1 VVDLNSANRE
11 YIERLYEQYCQ
22 DPGSLEAEWVA
33 FFKGFDFGLL
43 KSDEEEEERA
53 KGPATDPSS
62 LREQAGTPAVAAPRS
77 ESPETVQ
84 VEAAPTAVA
93 PVAVTPA
100 VGASA
105 AGASAPEAGFGGP
118 NRRRRERTDK
128 GVVAVVRAY
137 RHRGHLI
144 ARLDPLGH
152 DETTHPLLELA
163 EFGLTEEDLEKGVG
177 FGGFHYKTDGSLKAL
192 LAVLRSTYCGSLGM
206 DTMST
211 ADKSQETWLEERI
224 EPVLNRRTFSTEQ
237 KHRILWQ
244 LIETQEFE
252 QFLHTRYIGQK
263 RFSIEGCEA
272 LLPLVDALVVSGSE
286 MGVEEMV
293 IGMSHRGRL
302 NVLAHILHKPYEVIL
317 ADFEGAG
324 RGIGAE
330 DEGDVKYHQGY
341 SHDFVTGS
349 GRKMHLSLSPNPSHL
364 ELVNPVIEGMVQAKQ
379 DHLHDVGR
387 SRVVPIQIHGEAA
400 FTGQG
405 IVAETLNLSQLEGYK
420 NGGTIHI
427 IVNNQLAYT
436 ALPRETR
443 FTRYPTD
450 VSRQIQAPVFHVNA
464 DDPEAVV
471 HAAQLAVEF
480 RTEFKRDVL
489 IDLVGYR
496 RYGHNE
502 ADDPTLTQPVMY
514 REIADHRTAVELY
527 AEALI
532 ATGDVT
538 SQDIEEMQTEVRET
552 LERSQEKARRLKVRP
567 RPNTFGGVWQ
577 GATAAGSD
585 WEADTGVS
593 LRVLK
598 RIAERATTAPDDFSL
613 HRTVQRVMKARREMV
628 EGNRP
633 VDWGCGEMLA
643 YGSLLLERIPV
654 RLTGQDVQRGTFA
667 HRHAVWHDTESG
679 DTYVPLDHLSK
690 GQSRFEVF
698 NSMLSELAVLGF
710 EYGISSADPGRLIMW
725 EAQFGDFANGAQ
737 LIIDQYISSAEAKWK
752 RMSAIVLL
760 LPHGYEGMGPE
771 HSSARLERY
780 LQLCAKDNMQVCYP
794 TTPAQI
800 FHVLRRQMHR
810 TFRKPLIVMTPK
822 SLLRHKRCVA
832 DIGDFVKGGYLN
844 VIDDVTAQDP
854 EKVRRVVLCTGKV
867 YYDLLAG
874 REEIGMEGVALVRVE
889 QLYPLPEKELR
900 GIVERYVEAEEFLW
914 VQEEALNMGAW
925 YFVQP
930 LVDEILPTSMR
941 LRYVGR
947 DEAASPAVGDHQ
959 AHISEQQEIV
969 KEALDLHSRE
979 LVLEDVKTRSASGRE
994 Y

>member
-1 VVDLNSANRE
+1 MVDLDSANRGYVE
-11 YIERLYEQYCQ
+11 GLYVQYCQ
-22 DPGSLEAEWVA
+22 DPGSLDPEWVA
-33 FFKGFDFGLL
+33 FFKGFTFGLL
-43 KSDEEEEERA
+43 KSDEEGEEGDDSPST
-53 KGPATDPSS
+53 GPSTD
-62 LREQAGTPAVAAPRS
+62 REQTATSTVRPDPAETVPGRAAPA
-77 ESPETVQ
+77 E
-84 VEAAPTAVA
+84 EATAKVA
-93 PVAVTPA
+93 PVK
-100 VGASA
+100 
-105 AGASAPEAGFGGP
+105 EAGYEGT

-128 GVVAVVRAY
+128 GVFALVRAY

-144 ARLDPLGH
+144 AKLDPLGH
-152 DETTHPLLELA
+152 SETTHPLLELS
-163 EFGLTEEDLEKGVG
+163 EFGLSEEDLEKGVG
-177 FGGFHYKTDGSLKAL
+177 FGGLHYRTDGSLKAL
-192 LAVLRSTYCGSLGM
+192 LDALRTMYCGSLGM
-206 DTMST
+206 DNMST
-211 ADKSQETWLEERI
+211 ADKSQEAWLEERI
-224 EPVLNRRTFSTEQ
+224 EPVLNRQEFATEQ

-317 ADFEGAG
+317 ADFEGAASG
-324 RGIGAE
+324 LGAE

-379 DHLHDVGR
+379 DHLHDAGR

-405 IVAETLNLSQLEGYK
+405 IVAETLNLSQLKGYR

-436 ALPRETR
+436 ALPQETR
-443 FTRYPTD
+443 FMRYPTD

-471 HAAQLAVEF
+471 HAAQLAIEF
-480 RTEFKRDVL
+480 RSEFKRDVL

-527 AEALI
+527 AETLAASGE
-532 ATGDVT
+532 ATPQDV
-538 SQDIEEMQTEVRET
+538 EEMQTEVRET
-552 LERSQEKARRLKVRP
+552 LNRSQEKARRLKVRP

-577 GATAAGSD
+577 GFSGAGRD
-585 WEADTGVS
+585 WEADTGVALHS
-593 LRVLK
+593 LK
-598 RIAERATTAPDDFSL
+598 KIADRATTAPEGFSL

-628 EGNRP
+628 AGDRP

-643 YGSLLLERIPV
+643 FGSLLLEHIPV
-654 RLTGQDVQRGTFA
+654 RLTGQDAQRGTFA
-667 HRHAVWHDTESG
+667 HRHAVWHDSESG
-679 DTYVPLDHLSK
+679 ETYVPLAHLSK
-690 GQSRFEVF
+690 GQSRFEVI

-737 LIIDQYISSAEAKWK
+737 LIIDQYISSAEAKWQ
-752 RMSAIVLL
+752 RMSGIVLL

-780 LQLCAKDNMQVCYP
+780 LQLCAKDNMQVCCP

-810 TFRKPLIVMTPK
+810 TFRKPLIAMTPK

-832 DIGDFVKGGYLN
+832 DIDAFVQGGYLN
-844 VIDDVTAQDP
+844 VIDDNTAPDP
-854 EKVRRVVLCTGKV
+854 QQVRRVILCTGKV
-867 YYDLLAG
+867 YYDLLAV
-874 REEIGMEGVALVRVE
+874 REEMGVEGVALVRVE
-889 QLYPLPEKELR
+889 QLYPLPETELR
-900 GIVERYVEAEEFLW
+900 GIVERYAEAEEFLW

-930 LVDEILPTSMR
+930 LVDDILPTSMR

-959 AHISEQQEIV
+959 AHVSEQQEIV

-979 LVLEDVKTRSASGRE
+979 LVLEDVKKSRSASGRE